1 MSGDQAA
8 LVPGGAHTAFVRAN
22 LQSPVA
28 RIAVGGRATTYHLE
42 DGSAF
47 RLNRQEM
54 ERLARFIERNG
65 FTIRLSSELRRRI
78 GE

>member
-1 MSGDQAA
+1 MSGNHAVS
-8 LVPGGAHTAFVRAN
+8 VPGRAHTAFVRAN
-22 LQSPVA
+22 LESPVA

-47 RLNRQEM
+47 RLDRHDM
-54 ERLARFIERNG
+54 DRLARFIERNG
-65 FTIRLSSELRRRI
+65 FTIRLSAELRRRI